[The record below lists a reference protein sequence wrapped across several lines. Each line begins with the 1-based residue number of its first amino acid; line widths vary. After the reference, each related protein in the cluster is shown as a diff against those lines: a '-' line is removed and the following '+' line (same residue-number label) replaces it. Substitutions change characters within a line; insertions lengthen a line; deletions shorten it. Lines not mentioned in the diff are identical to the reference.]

1 MLCFRE
7 LQVPA
12 ASAWSGN
19 DPSSF
24 RVSQRF
30 FDILGVEAPLV
41 TDGILLPWKV
51 DGKRG
56 TIFIMAHTRLE
67 AFDAEDCRTMQ
78 TLSEFAAMAIR
89 HQRQQRLLVQ
99 QASATAVAIMVNN
112 LAHQI
117 NNPLQSLTN
126 TLYIA
131 AEGTGSTDVQSLA
144 RDMSD
149 DLQRLSALVK
159 RLLDLP
165 VASRRTQARQQT

>member
-1 MLCFRE
+1 MLPRT
-7 LQVPA
+7 P
-12 ASAWSGN
+12 SACGLCLERQR
-19 DPSSF
+19 PQLF

-41 TDGILLPWKV
+41 TDGILLPWEV

-67 AFDAEDCRTMQ
+67 AFDAEDCRMMQ
-78 TLSEFAAMAIR
+78 TLSGFAAMAIR
-89 HQRQQRLLVQ
+89 HQRQQRVLLE
-99 QASATAVAIMVNN
+99 QASTAAVAIMVNN

-131 AEGTGSTDVQSLA
+131 AEGTGGTDVQSLA

-159 RLLDLP
+159 KLLDLP
-165 VASRRTQARQQT
+165 VASRRAESC